1 MHGTQSSRK
10 ANSKLTLY
18 ARKYANSIF
27 NTHIQSNA
35 NPHITLW
42 SVYAILIKPAKP
54 HRWKRK
60 SRRGKVGL
68 AGKTFSSAKG
78 ATAYVS
84 VSGNYN
90 NDDCFVGLPRMNLQC
105 FAFDYYYS
113 WPSIKSCIGPLYYH
127 SYSFLYCCWFFNR
140 IFNAKIPHKS
150 VQRFLF
156 ALQRRAQCTLWERAE
171 TRRHNIGEQAA
182 SQSVGI

>member
-1 MHGTQSSRK
+1 M
-10 ANSKLTLY
+10 
-18 ARKYANSIF
+18 
-27 NTHIQSNA
+27 
-35 NPHITLW
+35 
-42 SVYAILIKPAKP
+42 
-54 HRWKRK
+54 
-60 SRRGKVGL
+60 

-127 SYSFLYCCWFFNR
+127 SYSFPFFTAAGFSIVFSTRKSHINPS
-140 IFNAKIPHKS
+140 NAFYLRYNAAHNAHSGRERKLDATTLVSKPLRNLLEYKS
-150 VQRFLF
+150 GSTAGGNVANNDSSGTLF
-156 ALQRRAQCTLWERAE
+156 TC
-171 TRRHNIGEQAA
+171 
-182 SQSVGI
+182 V